1 MLYRDSTGYPSVASW
16 CHCQGCGLTQLLHNL
31 NRRHQQ
37 ASKGCAPDASA
48 GSPHAASGLCPH
60 SHVMPVHA
68 RALQVFEMLDE
79 DIRERSEAALAAP
92 KIVERQWRQ
101 VHVDL
106 SLADDSP
113 TALDR
118 AE

>member
-1 MLYRDSTGYPSVASW
+1 MPEHKHML
-16 CHCQGCGLTQLLHNL
+16 
-31 NRRHQQ
+31 Q
-37 ASKGCAPDASA
+37 A
-48 GSPHAASGLCPH
+48 
-60 SHVMPVHA
+60 
-68 RALQVFEMLDE
+68 FEMLDE
-79 DIRERSEAALAAP
+79 DMRERSSEAAPAAP

>member
-1 MLYRDSTGYPSVASW
+1 
-16 CHCQGCGLTQLLHNL
+16 
-31 NRRHQQ
+31 
-37 ASKGCAPDASA
+37 
-48 GSPHAASGLCPH
+48 
-60 SHVMPVHA
+60 MPV

-79 DIRERSEAALAAP
+79 DLRERSEAATAAP